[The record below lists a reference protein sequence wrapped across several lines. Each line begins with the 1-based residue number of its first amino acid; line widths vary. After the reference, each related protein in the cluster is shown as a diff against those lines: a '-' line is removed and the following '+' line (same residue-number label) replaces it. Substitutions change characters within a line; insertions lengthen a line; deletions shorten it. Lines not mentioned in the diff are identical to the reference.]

1 MKKITMLMGNLAIFV
16 FLVGAIFK
24 MQHFPGANILI
35 IIACLCFSFGYA
47 VPLFIEKN
55 KVSKDSYSKNISFWV
70 MLLMVV
76 FPIAFMFKILHFP
89 YANFV
94 FLGTI
99 GLVIISIP
107 FLIYYAFK
115 TKDDVK
121 KINFQNEMMVTFF
134 LVSCIVIMFAF
145 GKKDFDSYTPINR
158 HVLNE
163 IQFQETKSNELF
175 AVIHNS
181 VADKSYGEIF
191 VKKAK
196 DVKGASDSLCNYI
209 LTLEKLLTEYVG
221 QKGWNTDS
229 IENLWDKSNTT
240 ASNNIFLAK
249 DGPQK
254 GVELKQKINKYK
266 EIMQQITSD
275 RGKEL
280 IVLFF
285 NTGDVKCEGST
296 ISWESDKFE
305 SNPLITVITE
315 LNQMRSDIRMLEAE
329 TMSYIQAMTARAIY
343 MEEPSCKNSCDYLYG
358 CFM

>member
-35 IIACLCFSFGYA
+35 IVACLCFSLGYA
-47 VPLFIEKN
+47 VPLYIEKQ
-55 KVSKDSYSKNISFWV
+55 KTATDSYSKGISFWV

-89 YANFV
+89 YANIV
-94 FLGTI
+94 FLATV

-121 KINFQNEMMVTFF
+121 KINFQNEMMVSIF

-145 GKKDFDSYTPINR
+145 SQKDFESYIPINR

-163 IQFQETKSNELF
+163 IKFQENKSNELY
-175 AVIHNS
+175 AVIQNS
-181 VADKSYGEIF
+181 VAEKSYGDIF

-196 DVKGASDSLCNYI
+196 EAKEASDSLCNYI
-209 LTLEKLLTEYVG
+209 LSLEKLLTEYVG
-221 QKGWNTDS
+221 QKDWNTDS

-240 ASNNIFLAK
+240 ASANIFLAK
-249 DGPQK
+249 DGQQK
-254 GVELKQKINKYK
+254 GVELKQKISKYK
-266 EIMQQITSD
+266 EIMEQVTSD

-285 NTGDVKCEGST
+285 NTGDVKCEGAT
-296 ISWESDKFE
+296 LTWETRKFE
-305 SNPLITVITE
+305 SISLIAVITE

-343 MEEPSCKNSCDYLYG
+343 MEEPSCKTSCDYLYG